1 MVKTL
6 DCGSSNES
14 SILFSHPK
22 YGAVAQLV
30 EHWTENPSVVGS
42 IPICPTIY
50 GVLGKLVKPSSLQGD
65 NCEFESRTRPQII

>member
-1 MVKTL
+1 MRVR
-6 DCGSSNES
+6 
-14 SILFSHPK
+14 FSLVTPK

-50 GVLGKLVKPSSLQGD
+50 GVLGKLVKPSSLQDD
-65 NCEFESRTRPQII
+65 NCEFESRTRLHDLIQNNMES